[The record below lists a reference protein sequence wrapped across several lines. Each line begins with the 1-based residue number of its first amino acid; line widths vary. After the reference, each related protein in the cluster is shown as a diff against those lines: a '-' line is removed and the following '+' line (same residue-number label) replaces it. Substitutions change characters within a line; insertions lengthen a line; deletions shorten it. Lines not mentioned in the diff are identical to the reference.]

1 MEMRKVD
8 AGQGWQWIV
17 DGFALFRKNPPIWIT
32 LFVIYFLAA
41 IVVSIIPIVG
51 PLLMTLLA
59 PAFTA
64 GFMQACHDLE
74 QGGEI
79 ELGYLVAGFK
89 QNTGQLITV
98 GGLYLVGS
106 ITILGLMMMGGGG
119 AILGSA
125 ALGHMNGAEPNEI
138 VVGAMGGLLIA
149 LLIASALM
157 IPLLMAYWFA
167 PALVMLRGCTATEAM
182 KLSFFGCLRNWLP
195 FLVYGVIA
203 FILMMLAMIPFGLG
217 MLILV
222 PVLSASIYVGY
233 KDIFPAED
241 GDKTEAMQGI
251 DPSHSN
257 PDTIEP
263 Q

>member
-1 MEMRKVD
+1 MMEMRKVD
-8 AGQGWQWIV
+8 AGRGWQWIV
-17 DGFALFRKNPPIWIT
+17 EGFALFRKNPPIWIT
-32 LFVIYFLAA
+32 LFVIYFLAV

-51 PLLMTLLA
+51 PLIMTLLA

-64 GFMQACHDLE
+64 GFMLACRDLE
-74 QGGEI
+74 KGEKL
-79 ELGYLVAGFK
+79 ELGYLIAGFK
-89 QNTGQLITV
+89 QDAGQLITV

-125 ALGHMNGAEPNEI
+125 ALGQMQGMEPNE
-138 VVGAMGGLLIA
+138 VMVGAMGGMLIA
-149 LLIASALM
+149 LLIASALL

-167 PALVMLRGCTATEAM
+167 PALVTLRGLTATEAM
-182 KLSFFGCLRNWLP
+182 KLSFLGCLRNWLP

-217 MLILV
+217 MLVLV

-233 KDIFPAED
+233 KDIFPAE
-241 GDKTEAMQGI
+241 TVLAA
-251 DPSHSN
+251 
-257 PDTIEP
+257 EP
-263 Q
+263 QLTADGQK

>member
-1 MEMRKVD
+1 MMEMRKVD
-8 AGQGWQWIV
+8 ASQGWRWIV
-17 DGFALFRKNPPIWIT
+17 EGFALFRKNPPIWIT
-32 LFVIYFLAA
+32 LFVIYFLAV

-51 PLLMTLLA
+51 PLIMTLLA

-64 GFMQACHDLE
+64 GFMLACRDLE
-74 QGGEI
+74 KGEEL
-79 ELGYLVAGFK
+79 ELGYLIAGFK
-89 QNTGQLITV
+89 QDAGQLITV

-125 ALGHMNGAEPNEI
+125 ALGQMQGVEPNEAM
-138 VVGAMGGLLIA
+138 VGAIGGMLIA
-149 LLIASALM
+149 LLIASALL

-167 PALVMLRGCTATEAM
+167 PALVAMRGLTAMEAM

-217 MLILV
+217 MLVLV

-233 KDIFPAED
+233 KDIFPVEAEAEP
-241 GDKTEAMQGI
+241 EAEQ
-251 DPSHSN
+251 PAL
-257 PDTIEP
+257 PD
-263 Q
+263 